1 MYEQMLKGDAA
12 YSLHYQMADI
22 VIMLLMQMTKKAKD
36 HWAQC
41 LQQICWVYYYR
52 FLRKK
57 RPTSGKGI
65 LNFEPPCILD
75 TLNPPGKIDLLIQVA
90 DDEENMCWVIVSDT

>member
-41 LQQICWVYYYR
+41 LQQICWVTWEATLYIITASWERRGRRREREY
-52 FLRKK
+52 L
-57 RPTSGKGI
+57 I
-65 LNFEPPCILD
+65 LSHH
-75 TLNPPGKIDLLIQVA
+75 VY
-90 DDEENMCWVIVSDT
+90 